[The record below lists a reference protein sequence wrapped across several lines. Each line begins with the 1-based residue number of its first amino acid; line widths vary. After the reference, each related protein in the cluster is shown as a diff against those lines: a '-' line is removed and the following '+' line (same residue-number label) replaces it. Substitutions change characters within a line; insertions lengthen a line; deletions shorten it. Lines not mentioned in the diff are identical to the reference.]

1 MGTKNGKMAM
11 GHSDL
16 TISGNSISIKNYFK
30 DLRKIDQVSSNEQT
44 ELAIKAKAG
53 DKLAMNKLIECNL
66 RFVLTI
72 AKEYQYGNVDIE
84 DLINEG
90 NIGLIKAV
98 DRFDASK
105 GFKFISYAVW
115 WVRQSIMQY
124 IYENG
129 NMVRLPINKIN
140 VIGKINK
147 ATDKLSQTLD
157 REPTSEEIQ
166 AITNFSADDIKFS
179 HLDTAKCFSIDQKI
193 SEDSEAE
200 LIDIIPGET
209 MEDIEGKLNSES
221 LKHEINTVLTALTDR
236 ETQILNLYFGLN
248 GSKELGLKEIGEKL
262 NLTNERVRQIKELA
276 LKKLR
281 AYGKSSKLREFLN
294 CKIS

>member
-1 MGTKNGKMAM
+1 MGKM
-11 GHSDL
+11 GKTSDL

-30 DLRKIDQVSSNEQT
+30 DLRKIEQLSSEEQN

-53 DKLAMNKLIECNL
+53 DQKAMEKLVECNL

-72 AKEYQYGNVDIE
+72 AKDYQYGNVDVK

-98 DRFDASK
+98 EKFDPSR

-115 WVRQSIMQY
+115 WVRQSIMQF
-124 IYENG
+124 IYEHG

-140 VIGKINK
+140 VIGKVNK
-147 ATDKLSQTLD
+147 AVEQLHHKLD
-157 REPTSEEIQ
+157 REPTVEEIQ
-166 AITNFSADDIKFS
+166 AITDFSVEDIKS
-179 HLDTAKCFSIDQKI
+179 SYMDNARCFSIDQKI
-193 SEDSEAE
+193 SEDSDTEM
-200 LIDIIPGET
+200 IDIIPGET
-209 MEDIEGKLNSES
+209 MEDIEGKLNGES
-221 LKHEINTVLTALTDR
+221 LKHEINNVLTTLTER
-236 ETQILNLYFGLN
+236 ETQILNMYFGLN
-248 GSKELGLKEIGEKL
+248 GSKELGLKEIGDSL
-262 NLTNERVRQIKELA
+262 GLTNERVRQIKELA

-281 AYGKSSKLREFLN
+281 MYGKSSKLREFLN

>member
-1 MGTKNGKMAM
+1 MAIKNTEQ
-11 GHSDL
+11 

-30 DLRKIDQVSSNEQT
+30 DLRKIEQISGAEQT

-53 DKLAMNKLIECNL
+53 DRAAMDKLVKCNL

-90 NIGLIKAV
+90 NIGLIKAI
-98 DRFDASK
+98 DRFDATK

-140 VIGKINK
+140 VIGKVNK
-147 ATDKLSQTLD
+147 ASEQLFHELD
-157 REPTSEEIQ
+157 REPTSEELQ
-166 AITNFSADDIKFS
+166 AATSFSAEDIKS
-179 HLDTAKCFSIDQKI
+179 TYIDTSRCLSIDQKI
-193 SEDSEAE
+193 SEDSESE
-200 LIDIIPGET
+200 LIDLIPGET
-209 MEDIEGKLNSES
+209 LEDIEGKMNGES
-221 LKHEINTVLTALTDR
+221 LKHEINSVLDTLTER
-236 ETQILNLYFGLN
+236 EVQILNLYFGLN
-248 GSKELGLKEIGEKL
+248 GSKEMSLKEIGDKL
-262 NLTNERVRQIKELA
+262 HLTNERVRQIKELA
-276 LKKLR
+276 LKKIR
-281 AYGKSSKLREFLN
+281 GYGKSSKLREFLN

>member
-1 MGTKNGKMAM
+1 MA
-11 GHSDL
+11 SSRNTEQ

-30 DLRKIDQVSSNEQT
+30 DLRKIDQISSVEQT
-44 ELAIKAKAG
+44 DLAIKAKAG
-53 DKLAMNKLIECNL
+53 DRLSLDKLVKCNL

-72 AKEYQYGNVDIE
+72 AKEYQYGNIDIE

-140 VIGKINK
+140 VIGKVNK
-147 ATDKLSQTLD
+147 ATDKLFQTLD
-157 REPTSEEIQ
+157 REPTSEELQ
-166 AITNFSADDIKFS
+166 AVTNFSAEDIKS
-179 HLDTAKCFSIDQKI
+179 TYTDSSKCFSIDQKI
-193 SEDSEAE
+193 SDDSETE
-200 LIDIIPGET
+200 FVDIIPGET
-209 MEDIEGKLNSES
+209 LEDIEGKLNGDS
-221 LKHEINTVLTALTDR
+221 LKHEINSVLSSLTER
-236 ETQILNLYFGLN
+236 EIQILNLYFGLN
-248 GSKELGLKEIGEKL
+248 GSKEMSLKEIGDTL

-281 AYGKSSKLREFLN
+281 MYGKSSKLREFLN

>member
-1 MGTKNGKMAM
+1 MAIKN
-11 GHSDL
+11 SEQ

-30 DLRKIDQVSSNEQT
+30 DLRKIEQVSGVEQT
-44 ELAIKAKAG
+44 QLAIKAKAG
-53 DKLAMNKLIECNL
+53 DTAAMDKLVRCNL

-72 AKEYQYGNVDIE
+72 AKEYQYGNIDIE

-98 DRFDASK
+98 DRFDHTK

-115 WVRQSIMQY
+115 WIRQSIMQF

-140 VIGKINK
+140 VIDKVNKISEQ
-147 ATDKLSQTLD
+147 LFHELD

-166 AITNFSADDIKFS
+166 AVSDFSAEDIKS
-179 HLDTAKCFSIDQKI
+179 TYMDTNRCFSIDQKI
-193 SEDSEAE
+193 NEDSDME
-200 LIDIIPGET
+200 LVDVIPGET
-209 MEDIEGKLNSES
+209 LEDIEGRMNGDS
-221 LKHEINTVLTALTDR
+221 LKYEINSVLNTLTDR
-236 ETQILNLYFGLN
+236 EVQILNFYFGLN
-248 GSKELGLKEIGEKL
+248 GSEEMSLKEIGDSIG
-262 NLTNERVRQIKELA
+262 LTNERVRQIKELA

-281 AYGKSSKLREFLN
+281 MYGKSSKLREFLN
-294 CKIS
+294 CKTS

>member
-1 MGTKNGKMAM
+1 MAIRN
-11 GHSDL
+11 SEQ

-30 DLRKIDQVSSNEQT
+30 DLRKLEQLSGTEQT

-53 DKLAMNKLIECNL
+53 DRKALDRLVKCNL

-90 NIGLIKAV
+90 NIGLIKAI
-98 DRFDASK
+98 DRFDADK

-124 IYENG
+124 IYDHG

-140 VIGKINK
+140 VIGKVNK
-147 ATDKLSQTLD
+147 ASEELFHKLD
-157 REPTSEEIQ
+157 REPTSEELQ
-166 AITNFSADDIKFS
+166 EVTNFSAEDIKS
-179 HLDTAKCFSIDQKI
+179 TYMDSTRCFSIDQRI
-193 SEDSEAE
+193 SEDSESQFV
-200 LIDIIPGET
+200 DIIPGET
-209 MEDIEGKLNSES
+209 LEDIEGRMNGDS
-221 LKHEINTVLTALTDR
+221 LKYEINNVLETLTDR
-236 ETQILNLYFGLN
+236 ETRILNLYFGLN
-248 GSKELGLKEIGEKL
+248 GSNEMSLKEIGDEL
-262 NLTNERVRQIKELA
+262 NLTNERVRQVKELA

-281 AYGKSSKLREFLN
+281 MYGKSSKLREFLN
-294 CKIS
+294 CKVS

>member
-1 MGTKNGKMAM
+1 MGKMTKT
-11 GHSDL
+11 SDL

-30 DLRKIDQVSSNEQT
+30 DLRKIEQVSSDEQN

-53 DKLAMNKLIECNL
+53 DKKAMDKLIECNL

-72 AKEYQYGNVDIE
+72 AKDYQYGNVDVK

-98 DRFDASK
+98 EKFDHTR

-115 WVRQSIMQY
+115 WVRQSIMQF
-124 IYENG
+124 IYEHG

-140 VIGKINK
+140 VIGKVNK
-147 ATDKLSQTLD
+147 AVEQLYHKLD
-157 REPTSEEIQ
+157 REPTVEEIQ
-166 AITNFSADDIKFS
+166 AITDFSVEDLKSSYMDN
-179 HLDTAKCFSIDQKI
+179 TRCFSIDQKI
-193 SEDSEAE
+193 NEDSDTEM
-200 LIDIIPGET
+200 IDIIPGET
-209 MEDIEGKLNSES
+209 MEDIEGKLNGES
-221 LKHEINTVLTALTDR
+221 LKHEINNVLTTLTDR
-236 ETQILNLYFGLN
+236 ETQILNMYFGLN
-248 GSKELGLKEIGEKL
+248 GSKELGLKEIGDKL
-262 NLTNERVRQIKELA
+262 ELTNERVRQIKELA

-281 AYGKSSKLREFLN
+281 MYGKSSKLREFLN

>member
-1 MGTKNGKMAM
+1 MAIKNTEQ
-11 GHSDL
+11 

-30 DLRKIDQVSSNEQT
+30 DLRKIEQVSGAEQT
-44 ELAIKAKAG
+44 KLAIKAKAG
-53 DKLAMNKLIECNL
+53 DRDALDKLVKCNL

-72 AKEYQYGNVDIE
+72 AKEYQYGTIDIE

-98 DRFDASK
+98 ERFDETK

-140 VIGKINK
+140 VIGKVNK
-147 ATDKLSQTLD
+147 ASEALFHELD

-166 AITNFSADDIKFS
+166 AVTNFSAEDIKS
-179 HLDTAKCFSIDQKI
+179 TYTDASRCFSIDQKI
-193 SEDSEAE
+193 SEDSETE
-200 LIDIIPGET
+200 LVDIIPGET
-209 MEDIEGKLNSES
+209 LEDIEGKMNGES
-221 LKHEINTVLTALTDR
+221 LKHEINSVLSSLTER
-236 ETQILNLYFGLN
+236 EIQILNYYFGLN
-248 GSKELGLKEIGEKL
+248 GSKEMSLKEIGDKL
-262 NLTNERVRQIKELA
+262 RLTNERVRQIKELA

-281 AYGKSSKLREFLN
+281 MYGKSSKLREFLN

>member
-1 MGTKNGKMAM
+1 MAIKN
-11 GHSDL
+11 SEQ
-16 TISGNSISIKNYFK
+16 TISGSSISIKNYFK
-30 DLRKIDQVSSNEQT
+30 DLRKIDQISGNEQT

-53 DKLAMNKLIECNL
+53 DSQAMDKLVKCNL

-98 DRFDASK
+98 SRFSPTK

-140 VIGKINK
+140 VIGKVNK
-147 ATDKLSQTLD
+147 ASEQLFHELD
-157 REPTSEEIQ
+157 REPSSEEIQ
-166 AITNFSADDIKFS
+166 AATNFSAEDIKS
-179 HLDTAKCFSIDQKI
+179 TLIDTRCFSIDQKI
-193 SEDSEAE
+193 NEDSDTE
-200 LIDIIPGET
+200 LIDVIPGET
-209 MEDIEGKLNSES
+209 LEDIECKLNGDS
-221 LKHEINTVLTALTDR
+221 LKYEINSILTSLTER
-236 ETQILNLYFGLN
+236 EVQILSFYFGLN
-248 GSKELGLKEIGEKL
+248 GSKEMSLKEIGDKL
-262 NLTNERVRQIKELA
+262 SLTNERVRQIKELA

-281 AYGKSSKLREFLN
+281 MYGKSSKLREFLN
-294 CKIS
+294 CKTS

>member
-1 MGTKNGKMAM
+1 MAIKNTEQ
-11 GHSDL
+11 

-30 DLRKIDQVSSNEQT
+30 DLRKIEQVSGVEQT
-44 ELAIKAKAG
+44 ELAKKAKAG
-53 DKLAMNKLIECNL
+53 DRAAMDKLIKCNL

-98 DRFDASK
+98 ERFDETK

-140 VIGKINK
+140 AIGKVNR
-147 ATDKLSQTLD
+147 ASEQLFHELD
-157 REPTSEEIQ
+157 REPTAEEIQ
-166 AITNFSADDIKFS
+166 AVTNFSADDIKS
-179 HLDTAKCFSIDQKI
+179 SYTDTSRCFSIDQKI
-193 SEDSEAE
+193 SEDSETE
-200 LIDIIPGET
+200 LVDIIPGET
-209 MEDIEGKLNSES
+209 LEDIEGKMNGDS
-221 LKHEINTVLTALTDR
+221 LKHEINSVLSSLTDR
-236 ETQILNLYFGLN
+236 EIKILNFYFGLN
-248 GSKELGLKEIGEKL
+248 GSKEMSLKEIGDEL
-262 NLTNERVRQIKELA
+262 GLTNERVRQIKELA

-281 AYGKSSKLREFLN
+281 MYGKSSKLREFLN

>member
-1 MGTKNGKMAM
+1 MAIKNTEQ
-11 GHSDL
+11 

-30 DLRKIDQVSSNEQT
+30 DLRKIDQISGAEQT

-53 DKLAMNKLIECNL
+53 DREAMDKLVKCNL

-72 AKEYQYGNVDIE
+72 AKEYQYGTIDIE

-140 VIGKINK
+140 VIGKVNK
-147 ATDKLSQTLD
+147 ATDKLFQTLD
-157 REPTSEEIQ
+157 REPTSEELQ
-166 AITNFSADDIKFS
+166 AATNFSAEDIKS
-179 HLDTAKCFSIDQKI
+179 TYTDTNRCFSIDQKI
-193 SEDSEAE
+193 NEDSETE
-200 LIDIIPGET
+200 LIDVIPGET
-209 MEDIEGKLNSES
+209 LEDIEGKLNGDS
-221 LKHEINTVLTALTDR
+221 LKHEINSVLSSLTER
-236 ETQILNLYFGLN
+236 EMQILNLYFGLN
-248 GSKELGLKEIGEKL
+248 GSKEMSLKEIGDTL
-262 NLTNERVRQIKELA
+262 DLTNERVRQIKELA

-281 AYGKSSKLREFLN
+281 MYGKSSKLREFLN

>member
-1 MGTKNGKMAM
+1 MANKN
-11 GHSDL
+11 
-16 TISGNSISIKNYFK
+16 TEQIISGNSISIKNYFK
-30 DLRKIDQVSSNEQT
+30 DLRKIDQISGAEQT
-44 ELAIKAKAG
+44 QLAIKAKAG
-53 DKLAMNKLIECNL
+53 DRAAMDKLVKCNL

-72 AKEYQYGNVDIE
+72 AKEYQYGNIDVE

-98 DRFDASK
+98 DRFDSTK

-115 WVRQSIMQY
+115 WVRQSIMQF

-140 VIGKINK
+140 AIGKVSK
-147 ATDKLSQTLD
+147 ATEKLYHSLD

-166 AITNFSADDIKFS
+166 AFTNFSAEDVKSTYIDS
-179 HLDTAKCFSIDQKI
+179 TRCFSIDQKI
-193 SEDSEAE
+193 GEDSDSEFG
-200 LIDIIPGET
+200 DIIPGET
-209 MEDIEGKLNSES
+209 LEDIEGKLNGDS
-221 LKHEINTVLTALTDR
+221 LKYEINSVLSSLTER
-236 ETQILNLYFGLN
+236 EIQILNFYFGLN
-248 GSKELGLKEIGEKL
+248 GSKEMSLKEIGDRLK
-262 NLTNERVRQIKELA
+262 LTNERVRQIKELA

-281 AYGKSSKLREFLN
+281 MYGKSSKLREFLN

>member
-1 MGTKNGKMAM
+1 MSTKQKKMIL

-16 TISGNSISIKNYFK
+16 SISGNSTSLKNYFK
-30 DLRKIDQVSSNEQT
+30 DLRKIEDISGDDQV

-53 DKLAMNKLIECNL
+53 DSKAMEKLINCNL
-66 RFVLTI
+66 KFVLTV
-72 AKEYQYGNVDIE
+72 AKEFQYGKVDIE

-98 DRFDASK
+98 DKFDPTK

-115 WVRQSIMQY
+115 WVRQSIMQF

-140 VIGKINK
+140 IIGKVNRASEALFK
-147 ATDKLSQTLD
+147 TLD
-157 REPTSEEIQ
+157 REPTNEELQ
-166 AITNFSADDIKFS
+166 AITDFTISDIKS
-179 HLDTAKCFSIDQKI
+179 SYLDNAKCFSIDHKV
-193 SEDSEAE
+193 SEDSETE
-200 LIDIIPGET
+200 LVDLIPGET
-209 MEDIEGKLNSES
+209 MEDIDVKLNGES
-221 LKHEINTVLTALTDR
+221 LKLEINSVLDSLTER
-236 ETQILNLYFGLN
+236 ESQILSLFFGLN
-248 GSKELGLKEIGEKL
+248 GSKELGLKEIGKQL

-281 AYGKSSKLREFLN
+281 AYNKSSKLREFLSCN
-294 CKIS
+294 VS